1 MNMLPVLRRSIEVRF
16 ARPRGPRAIAWSL
29 VIFVVAV
36 ACFATPCQPS
46 SVALAQGNTADSVEG
61 SQLQV
66 FERLAEEESLKALE
80 LLNKHIRSNYEQ
92 LRTWS
97 GKYQIQDKQ
106 RVTAPE
112 IYKDIFL
119 SEPTYPL
126 LRRDYGEL
134 TFDIDIPGN
143 KVAVDLKLKPPEFN
157 ETASGNDVPVR
168 ILNAP
173 DGGPASKAN
182 PQAGDGTGHG
192 LDGNGFFQQSIVS
205 ANDFLSFE
213 PHLQYGD
220 FEGSKAMKIVGRAA
234 FRNPVEKAKGQ
245 EWGVIP
251 DPRGFFGDG
260 SRYFEEI
267 DRLIKAW
274 TFPESKDYTAKQR
287 QEMRDT
293 IQVFR
298 SKGDAPHY
306 YKVVFAPPATAGKKT
321 LEIGRT
327 YSERDGF
334 NPTLA
339 WQGESGTNGIPGLQT
354 TLGYRVESG
363 FHIPVS
369 VVRLSTADKDSIKFH
384 RVLKLLETR
393 VNQPIDAAKFTIDR
407 FGLKE
412 GERLVDRIDGTIR
425 QTQGTE
431 MLDVNTVAVRNK
443 DNISLQTVAL
453 IANIVLVIAA
463 LIFIATRKFRRQPP
477 TSPGSTPPAP

>member
-1 MNMLPVLRRSIEVRF
+1 MNALPVASRSIEVGVGHPIDRKTTIWNL
-16 ARPRGPRAIAWSL
+16 AIIAIA
-29 VIFVVAV
+29 VM
-36 ACFATPCQPS
+36 FATTCELSS
-46 SVALAQGNTADSVEG
+46 SVALAQGNMTDSVEG
-61 SQLQV
+61 SQLQT
-66 FERLAEEESLKALE
+66 FERLTEEASLEALE
-80 LLNKHIRSNYEQ
+80 LLSKKIRSNYEQ

-119 SEPTYPL
+119 TEPTYPL

-134 TFDIDIPGN
+134 TFDIDLPAN

-173 DGGPASKAN
+173 DGGPTSMAN
-182 PQAGDGTGHG
+182 PQTGSGTGHG

-205 ANDFLSFE
+205 ANEFLSFE

-306 YKVVFAPPATAGKKT
+306 YKVVFAPPVTAGKKT

-363 FHIPVS
+363 VHIPVS
-369 VVRLSTADKDSIKFH
+369 VVRLSTADKESIKFH

-393 VNQPIDAAKFTIDR
+393 VNQPIEAAKFTIDR

-425 QTQGTE
+425 QKQGSE

-443 DNISLQTVAL
+443 DNFSLQTIAL
-453 IANIVLVIAA
+453 IANIILVIAA
-463 LIFIATRKFRRQPP
+463 LIFIVTRMVRRQPP
-477 TSPGSTPPAP
+477 TSQGPSAPSR

>member
-1 MNMLPVLRRSIEVRF
+1 MSSMTILNELWRIRCCNFGGQVGWI
-16 ARPRGPRAIAWSL
+16 RGLASL
-29 VIFVVAV
+29 VMAAAFA
-36 ACFATPCQPS
+36 ATCFNPAS
-46 SVALAQGNTADSVEG
+46 MAWGQGNSSDSVEA
-61 SQLQV
+61 SQTQV
-66 FERLAEEESLKALE
+66 FERLAEEESLQALQ
-80 LLNKHIRSNYEQ
+80 LLSKQIRKNYEQ

-106 RVTAPE
+106 RVIAPE

-119 SEPTYPL
+119 TEPTYPL

-134 TFDIDIPGN
+134 TFDVDIPGN

-157 ETASGNDVPVR
+157 ETATGNDVPVR

-173 DGGPASKAN
+173 DDGPVQKGS
-182 PQAGDGTGHG
+182 PPSGDGAGHG
-192 LDGNGFFQQSIVS
+192 LDANGFFQQSIVS
-205 ANDFLSFE
+205 ANDYLSFE

-274 TFPESKDYTAKQR
+274 TFPESKDYTLRQR

-306 YKVVFAPPATAGKKT
+306 YKVVFAPPPAAGKKI

-354 TLGYRVESG
+354 TLGYRLESG
-363 FHIPVS
+363 VHIPVS
-369 VVRLSTADKDSIKFH
+369 VVRLSTADKESIKFH

-393 VNQPIDAAKFTIDR
+393 VNQPIDAGKFTIDR
-407 FGLKE
+407 FGLNE

-425 QTQGTE
+425 QKQGSE
-431 MLDVNTVAVRNK
+431 LVDVNSVAVRTNG
-443 DNISLQTVAL
+443 NFNLQTIAL

-463 LIFIATRKFRRQPP
+463 LIFIATRMFRRQPP
-477 TSPGSTPPAP
+477 NSTGPSSPAR

>member
-1 MNMLPVLRRSIEVRF
+1 MKLIP
-16 ARPRGPRAIAWSL
+16 RPTNSPLGFGPA
-29 VIFVVAV
+29 VAV
-36 ACFATPCQPS
+36 RAASRRPLLSFIIAAAFVSGWCNLSAVS
-46 SVALAQGNTADSVEG
+46 LAQGNNADSIDA
-61 SQLQV
+61 SQSQV
-66 FERLAEEESLKALE
+66 FDRLSEDESLQALE
-80 LLNKHIRSNYEQ
+80 LISKHIRQNFEQ

-106 RVTAPE
+106 RVIAPE

-119 SEPTYPL
+119 TQPTYPL

-157 ETASGNDVPVR
+157 ETVSGNDVPVR

-173 DGGPASKAN
+173 D
-182 PQAGDGTGHG
+182 DGTAPAATPPSGDNPGHG
-192 LDGNGFFQQSIVS
+192 LDANGFFQRSIVS

-234 FRNPVEKAKGQ
+234 FRYPVEKAKGQ

-251 DPRGFFGDG
+251 DPRAFFGDG

-298 SKGDAPHY
+298 SHSGAPYY
-306 YKVVFAPPATAGKKT
+306 YKIVFAPPPAPGKKT
-321 LEIGRT
+321 MEIGRI
-327 YSERDGF
+327 YSEQDGF

-339 WQGESGTNGIPGLQT
+339 WQGESGTSGIPGLQT
-354 TLGYRVESG
+354 TLGYRLESG
-363 FHIPVS
+363 VQIPVS
-369 VVRLSTADKDSIKFH
+369 VVRLSTADKESIKFH

-393 VNQPIDAAKFTIDR
+393 VNQPIDSSRFTVDR
-407 FGLKE
+407 FDLKD
-412 GERLVDRIDGTIR
+412 GERLVDRIDGAIR
-425 QTQGTE
+425 QKQGRE
-431 MLDVNTVAVRNK
+431 MVDVNSVAVHAKN
-443 DNISLQTVAL
+443 NFSLQTIAL
-453 IANIVLVIAA
+453 VANIVLVVAA
-463 LIFIATRKFRRQPP
+463 LVYITPRMVRRPPP
-477 TSPGSTPPAP
+477 TSTGQ

>member
-1 MNMLPVLRRSIEVRF
+1 MNVLPALSRSVEVRS
-16 ARPRGPRAIAWSL
+16 ALAGDRKATVWSL
-29 VIFVVAV
+29 ANFVMAV
-36 ACFATPCQPS
+36 AFFAVPVPTS
-46 SVALAQGNTADSVEG
+46 SVALAQGNTGDSVEG
-61 SQLQV
+61 SQLQA
-66 FERLAEEESLKALE
+66 FERLTEEESLQALG
-80 LLNKHIRSNYEQ
+80 LLSKYIRLNYEQ

-119 SEPTYPL
+119 TEPTYPL

-173 DGGPASKAN
+173 DGGPASNAS
-182 PQAGDGTGHG
+182 PQTGDGTGHG

-234 FRNPVEKAKGQ
+234 FRSPVEKAKGQ

-298 SKGDAPHY
+298 SQGDAPHY

-339 WQGESGTNGIPGLQT
+339 WQGESGTNGIPGLQA

-363 FHIPVS
+363 VHIPVS
-369 VVRLSTADKDSIKFH
+369 VVRLSTADKESIKFH

-425 QTQGTE
+425 QKQGSE
-431 MLDVNTVAVRNK
+431 MLEVNTVAVRNK
-443 DNISLQTVAL
+443 DNFSLQTIAL

-463 LIFIATRKFRRQPP
+463 LIFIATRMFRRQPP
-477 TSPGSTPPAP
+477 TSPGPSSPRP

>member
-1 MNMLPVLRRSIEVRF
+1 MNALPVASRSTQGCFRCSFDQKMSAWNLVVM
-16 ARPRGPRAIAWSL
+16 IA
-29 VIFVVAV
+29 AV
-36 ACFATPCQPS
+36 AFLTSCGQS
-46 SVALAQGNTADSVEG
+46 KSIALAQENMADRVEG
-61 SQLQV
+61 SQLQT
-66 FERLAEEESLKALE
+66 FQRLSEEESLQALE
-80 LLNKHIRSNYEQ
+80 LLSKSIRSNYDK

-119 SEPTYPL
+119 TEPTYPL
-126 LRRDYGEL
+126 LRRDYGDL
-134 TFDIDIPGN
+134 TFDIDLPGN

-157 ETASGNDVPVR
+157 ETATGNDVPVR
-168 ILNAP
+168 FLNEA
-173 DGGPASKAN
+173 DGGPSLKAG
-182 PQAGDGTGHG
+182 PQSNDGTGHG
-192 LDGNGFFQQSIVS
+192 LDGNGFFQQSIVL
-205 ANDFLSFE
+205 ADEFLSFE

-306 YKVVFAPPATAGKKT
+306 YKVVFAPPVTTGKKS

-354 TLGYRVESG
+354 TFGYRVESG
-363 FHIPVS
+363 VHIPVS
-369 VVRLSTADKDSIKFH
+369 VVRLSTADKESIKFH

-393 VNQPIDAAKFTIDR
+393 VNQPIDAAQFTIKR

-425 QTQGTE
+425 QKQGSE
-431 MLDVNTVAVRNK
+431 FLDVNTVAVRNK
-443 DNISLQTVAL
+443 DNFSLQTVAL

-463 LIFIATRKFRRQPP
+463 LIFIATRMFRRQPP